1 LRVRIEVKGSDDV
14 KSKLKGFTLASLQE
28 WARRIEAEA
37 RTDALGKLA
46 PEIAQHIRIEVS
58 EIEPKLFELKADMN
72 REAIPLLIEATKN
85 SLRNMPF
92 GFQAIFKS
100 FLKKSEEAIREAP

>member
-14 KSKLKGFTLASLQE
+14 KSKLKGFTLTSLQE

-37 RTDALGKLA
+37 RTNAPGKLA
-46 PEIAQHIRIEVS
+46 QEIAQDIRIEVS
-58 EIEPKLFELKADMN
+58 EIEPRLFELKADLN
-72 REAIPLLIEATKN
+72 REAVALLIEATKN

-92 GFQAIFKS
+92 GFEAIFKS